1 MPGEQ
6 NTRTP
11 AATARPAPFLMLKR
25 LVSSLAGAR
34 RAKPGA
40 HPDGNASEQVAL
52 AAAAHRRGERALARK
67 LYLQALQLEA
77 HNADALHL
85 LGVLE
90 YEERN
95 VDEAVELIEDAI
107 VLQPEA
113 ALYWMN
119 CGLAYMARGETELA
133 IAKLREAM
141 RLRPVF
147 PMAHANLLFA
157 LNYSVDAAP
166 AAIAEE
172 HKTWYRTNIVPGLRR
187 LPAPDNTAEPE
198 RRLRVGY
205 VSADLGEHV
214 IALFVEP
221 IFSNRDPRQVEVFAY
236 DNGRSSD
243 AVNARLRAG
252 ADQWRSVAN
261 LDDDQLAALIRED
274 GIDILV
280 DLAGHTQGSRLAV
293 FARKPAPLQ
302 ITYLGYPATTGV
314 EAMDYRLT
322 DAGFDPPGMTETQYV
337 EKLVRLPDCL
347 LCYQPPSDAPE
358 VSALP
363 ALARGF
369 VTFGSF
375 NQPAKLG
382 AGVLELWA
390 RLLGQVADSHLL
402 MAPVAP
408 GYSRERY
415 QQIFAAHGV
424 VPERIEFEPRLPSP
438 QYQALRSRV
447 DIALD
452 PFPMNGGSTTCET
465 LWMGVPLVTLSGDR
479 FVSRAGTS
487 LLTAAGLAECIA
499 RDEAEY
505 VAIAA
510 GLAADLPRLAQMR
523 AALRDQMRQSPLLD
537 GARFTR
543 NLEAAYRQL
552 WRDWCLA
559 QKPAA
564 AC

>member
-1 MPGEQ
+1 M
-6 NTRTP
+6 
-11 AATARPAPFLMLKR
+11 FKR
-25 LVSSLAGAR
+25 LVSNLTGSR
-34 RAKPGA
+34 RAQRGA
-40 HPDGNASEQVAL
+40 HSDGTASEQVAL

-67 LYLQALQLEA
+67 LYLQALQLDA
-77 HNADALHL
+77 QNADALHL

-95 VDEAVELIEDAI
+95 ADDAVELIEDAI
-107 VLQPEA
+107 ALRPDA

-119 CGLAYMARGETELA
+119 CGLAYMARGEAEEA
-133 IAKLREAM
+133 IARLREAL
-141 RLRPVF
+141 RLRPAF

-157 LNYSVDAAP
+157 LNYSIDAAP

-172 HKTWYRTNIVPGLRR
+172 HRNWYRINVVPGLRR
-187 LPAPDNTAEPE
+187 LPAPGNIPEPE

-221 IFSNRDPRQVEVFAY
+221 IFADRDPRQVEVFAY
-236 DNGRSSD
+236 DSGTASD
-243 AVNARLRAG
+243 DLNSRLRRSADAWRLVAG
-252 ADQWRSVAN
+252 
-261 LDDDQLAALIRED
+261 LDDDRLAALIRED

-280 DLAGHTQGSRLAV
+280 DLAGHTQGSRLAA
-293 FARKPAPLQ
+293 FARKPAPVQ

-314 EAMDYRLT
+314 DAMDYRLT
-322 DAGFDPPGMTETQYV
+322 DGSADPPGLTEAHYT
-337 EKLVRLPDCL
+337 ERLVRLPDSL
-347 LCYQPPSDAPE
+347 WCYQPPVDAPE

-363 ALARGF
+363 ALANGF
-369 VTFGSF
+369 ITFGSF

-390 RLLGQVADSHLL
+390 RLLGQIAGSRLL
-402 MAPVAP
+402 MAPVPP

-415 QQIFAAHGV
+415 QRIFAGHGIA
-424 VPERIEFEPRLPSP
+424 PERIEFEPRLPSA

-487 LLTAAGLAECIA
+487 LLSAAGLKECIA
-499 RDEAEY
+499 RNEDEY
-505 VAIAA
+505 LAIAA
-510 GLAADLPRLAQMR
+510 GLAADLPRLARMR
-523 AALRDQMRQSPLLD
+523 AALRGQLRQSPLLD
-537 GARFTR
+537 GPRFTR

-552 WRDWCLA
+552 WRDWCLT
-559 QKPAA
+559 QKPASV
-564 AC
+564 C